1 MLKQGSIYLIK
12 VCGCAPAAFRGEQL
26 SKKDEK
32 GRCYGGWLPLKMGS
46 LGVDAYVYLVFN
58 EDGSL
63 SSDRSFADLL
73 EKLPSKEAI
82 GTKTVF
88 EVNELLTASPLL
100 NDLQQQWGLFFDKL
114 TEVQENME
122 SVVARALIRK
132 GFYQRPTMLTPPL
145 EIRGLD
151 VVIRALQVDRYLNNY
166 DKVLALTGDSEEWR
180 PLSEILTTDQW
191 CTLIYKLSKLWTT
204 EEEKDLTTLF
214 PH

>member
-1 MLKQGSIYLIK
+1 MLKANSIYMVK
-12 VCGCAPAAFRGEQL
+12 VAGCAPAAFRGEQL

-63 SSDRSFADLL
+63 SSDRSFAYLL

-100 NDLQQQWGLFFDKL
+100 LEHYMNNYSSDQRVADANDLRMLLSG
-114 TEVQENME
+114 EVEPKE
-122 SVVARALIRK
+122 DFAPDWRDTAARALAR
-132 GFYQRPTMLTPPL
+132 
-145 EIRGLD
+145 LD
-151 VVIRALQVDRYLNNY
+151 GECYSEALLNLYLQLY
-166 DKVLALTGDSEEWR
+166 R
-180 PLSEILTTDQW
+180 
-191 CTLIYKLSKLWTT
+191 
-204 EEEKDLTTLF
+204 
-214 PH
+214 

>member
-1 MLKQGSIYLIK
+1 M
-12 VCGCAPAAFRGEQL
+12 
-26 SKKDEK
+26 
-32 GRCYGGWLPLKMGS
+32 
-46 LGVDAYVYLVFN
+46 
-58 EDGSL
+58 
-63 SSDRSFADLL
+63 
-73 EKLPSKEAI
+73 
-82 GTKTVF
+82 
-88 EVNELLTASPLL
+88 

-132 GFYQRPTMLTPPL
+132 GCYKRPTMLTPPL